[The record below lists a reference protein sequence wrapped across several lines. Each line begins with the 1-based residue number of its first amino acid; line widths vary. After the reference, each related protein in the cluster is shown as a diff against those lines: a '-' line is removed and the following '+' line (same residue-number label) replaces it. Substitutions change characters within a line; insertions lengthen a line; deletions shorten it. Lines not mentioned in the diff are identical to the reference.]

1 MSIGARRRQRAV
13 VKVGS
18 SSLTDG
24 AGVLSVAK
32 MERLV
37 KQIAE
42 LQREG
47 CWHIV
52 LVSSGAIAAGLGK
65 LGWQRARISMPEKQA
80 AAAVGQTALM
90 EEYERLFAREGLHV
104 GQLLLTRADVEDRKR
119 FVHIRNTVQALL
131 RHEIIPIINENDTV
145 AVEEIR
151 FGDNDSLAGLAALVS
166 EADKLVLLTDID
178 GLYTAN
184 PRTHPEAT
192 RIDEVLE
199 ITDEIE
205 RLAGGAG
212 SAVGTGGM
220 RTKMTAAK
228 AAVQAGVEVVIASAQ
243 TPDVLRRALSGE
255 PVGTRFLPAAQPV
268 SLRKSWLMHAPKPE
282 GALTIDAG
290 AVHAL
295 LTGGGSLLVPGIVSV
310 TGDFQEGAV
319 ILLQSVKGDPVGKG
333 ITSFS
338 ARDLDDL
345 LARRRSGED
354 LHNVHEVVHRNDM
367 VLVMEANAR

>member
-1 MSIGARRRQRAV
+1 MTNGTRRRQCAV

-24 AGVLSVAK
+24 SGVLAIAK

-37 KQIAE
+37 KQIAT
-42 LQREG
+42 LYREG
-47 CWHIV
+47 GWHVV

-90 EEYERLFAREGLHV
+90 EEYERLFAKEGLHV

-131 RHEIIPIINENDTV
+131 RHDIVPIINENDTV

-166 EADKLVLLTDID
+166 EADRLVLLTDID

-184 PRTHPEAT
+184 PRTDPSAK
-192 RIDEVLE
+192 RIEVVAE
-199 ITDEIE
+199 VTDEIE

-212 SAVGTGGM
+212 SVVGTGGM
-220 RTKMTAAK
+220 RTKLIAAK
-228 AAVQAGVEVVIASAQ
+228 AAVRAGVEVVIASAE
-243 TPDVLRRALSGE
+243 TPDVLRRVLAGE
-255 PVGTRFLPAAQPV
+255 AVGTRFLASPQPV

-282 GALTIDAG
+282 GSLMIDEG
-290 AVHAL
+290 AVRAL
-295 LTGGGSLLVPGIVSV
+295 LTAGGSLLVPGIVRIE
-310 TGDFQEGAV
+310 GDFQEGAV
-319 ILLQSVKGDPVGKG
+319 VLLQSMKGEPVGKG

-345 LARRRSGED
+345 LARRRAGED

-367 VLVMEANAR
+367 VLVKGANVR